1 MASLTAG
8 VGLGA
13 AGYLLAEPGLAASG
27 TLVAA
32 VGLYVERFQARSLR
46 RRRRAERMRNRH
58 EVTELRRTIAQLRLD
73 VGAFQRALLDTEAV
87 LAARSLP
94 LLTPVAEPAS
104 QVLPRVVPAAEP
116 ARAEPARVEA
126 PEAVRAE
133 APEPVRAEAPEP
145 VRAEAPEP
153 AVPRLPSPSRS
164 QWARAGCRPPSG
176 TPSMPRPC
184 PFSGSAPSSRRCSGS
199 LPVVADDAPPRRR
212 IFDTG
217 GIPVLEPAPRDRL
230 SVTTDALVYAAL
242 AELDDDEATRRLAYA
257 GSEQAGPDHAEGAAR
272 DDERAVPVRPR
283 HTA

>member
-13 AGYLLAEPGLAASG
+13 AGFLLAEPGLAASG

-104 QVLPRVVPAAEP
+104 QSLPRVVPAPEP
-116 ARAEPARVEA
+116 AP
-126 PEAVRAE
+126 AE

-145 VRAEAPEP
+145 VRAETPQPARVEAPEP
-153 AVPRLPSPSRS
+153 A
-164 QWARAGCRPPSG
+164 RAGVPEPVALPVG
-176 TPSMPRPC
+176 EGWVQTPERDAVDAAPLPVQRLS
-184 PFSGSAPSSRRCSGS
+184 PFVAALSGSI
-199 LPVVADDAPPRRR
+199 PVVADEAPPRRR
-212 IFDTG
+212 IFDTD